1 MKKSIY
7 YIGIALM
14 CAGSFMPSNAQ
25 ELSTK
30 QERMLKAAALNR
42 LDEYRAYHSM
52 GDEEIYYN
60 FLDLFANDSCKVYND
75 QLGLG
80 GKDQITVK
88 EYASTQQTSCTPVL
102 LFQHK
107 DWTSLERWRVM
118 ENRADV

>member
-7 YIGIALM
+7 YISIALM
-14 CAGSFMPSNAQ
+14 CAGSLMPSDAQ

-30 QERMLKAAALNR
+30 QERLLKATALNR

-80 GKDQITVK
+80 GKDLQKHIMKFSCRRTVFLPNGR
-88 EYASTQQTSCTPVL
+88 EMNSV
-102 LFQHK
+102 
-107 DWTSLERWRVM
+107 R
-118 ENRADV
+118 

>member
-88 EYASTQQTSCTPVL
+88 E
-102 LFQHK
+102 
-107 DWTSLERWRVM
+107 
-118 ENRADV
+118 